1 MAEDP
6 EDLETVKYYTRARKF
21 PQLLGRMPDGTKI
34 PGGPYTVQQLIAAI
48 VIIVVGGLTIDT
60 WGVFGVF
67 GNVALLFGTAFGAVF
82 LIGRLPMNGRNPLYA
97 LLGLYRVVNAPASG
111 KYQGRPVKFRRPR
124 RIRHRTNV
132 YLGPLPGTDPW
143 AGLESGIAVAAGG
156 TELPAGLTDGLRRR
170 LERTP
175 PPLDEPGRPVTPEPV
190 AAPATGPLSGV
201 QALLALLPA
210 DQQDHGPAGG
220 QPNRGQSDGGR
231 RPPARGPQRTAVRH
245 GSGEYHD
252 SWGED
257 DA

>member
-6 EDLETVKYYTRARKF
+6 DELETVKYYTRARKF

-48 VIIVVGGLTIDT
+48 LIIVVGGLTIDT

-67 GNVALLFGTAFGAVF
+67 GNIAVLFGAAFGAVF

-97 LLGLYRVVNAPASG
+97 LLGLYRAMNSPASG
-111 KYQGRPVKFRRPR
+111 RYQGRPVRFRRPR
-124 RIRHRTNV
+124 RVHNRTSV

-143 AGLESGIAVAAGG
+143 AGLAPGVTVAAG
-156 TELPAGLTDGLRRR
+156 ELPDGLSDGLRRR
-170 LERTP
+170 LDRTP
-175 PPLDEPGRPVTPEPV
+175 PPEVEPLDAPATAIEPV
-190 AAPATGPLSGV
+190 AAQVAAPLSGV

-210 DQQDHGPAGG
+210 DQQDQPPANGRRAA
-220 QPNRGQSDGGR
+220 PRPRGQ
-231 RPPARGPQRTAVRH
+231 QRTAVRH
-245 GSGEYHD
+245 GNGEVSD

>member
-1 MAEDP
+1 MAEDQD
-6 EDLETVKYYTRARKF
+6 DLETVKYYTRARKF

-48 VIIVVGGLTIDT
+48 IIIVVGGLTIDT

-97 LLGLYRVVNAPASG
+97 LLGLYRVINAPTSG

-124 RIRHRTNV
+124 RVRHRTSV

-143 AGLESGIAVAAGG
+143 AGLEPGIAVAAGG
-156 TELPAGLTDGLRRR
+156 TELPAGLPDGLRRR

-175 PPLDEPGRPVTPEPV
+175 PPLDETPGQPVEAEPV
-190 AAPATGPLSGV
+190 AAAATGPLSGV
-201 QALLALLPA
+201 QALLALLPP
-210 DQQDHGPAGG
+210 DQQEPTGA
-220 QPNRGQSDGGR
+220 R
-231 RPPARGPQRTAVRH
+231 RPAPRARGPQRTAVRH
-245 GSGEYHD
+245 GNGEFHD

>member
-6 EDLETVKYYTRARKF
+6 EQLETVKYYTRARKF

-48 VIIVVGGLTIDT
+48 LIIVVGGLTIDT

-67 GNVALLFGTAFGAVF
+67 GNIALLFGTAFAAVF

-97 LLGLYRVVNAPASG
+97 LIGLYRSLNAPASG
-111 KYQGRPVKFRRPR
+111 RYQGRPVRFRRPR
-124 RIRHRTNV
+124 RIRHRTTV

-143 AGLESGIAVAAGG
+143 AELEPGVLAAAVA
-156 TELPAGLTDGLRRR
+156 ELPDGLRQR

-175 PPLDEPGRPVTPEPV
+175 AAPPAAEPV
-190 AAPATGPLSGV
+190 AIPEPAAAPAGRPLSGV

-210 DQQDHGPAGG
+210 DQQDQPA
-220 QPNRGQSDGGR
+220 NGR
-231 RPPARGPQRTAVRH
+231 RPAPRPRGQQRTALRH
-245 GSGEYHD
+245 GSGAVSD

>member
-1 MAEDP
+1 MAEDQ

-48 VIIVVGGLTIDT
+48 LIIVVGGLTIDT

-67 GNVALLFGTAFGAVF
+67 GNIALLFGVAFGAVF

-97 LLGLYRVVNAPASG
+97 LLGLYRVINAPASG
-111 KYQGRPVKFRRPR
+111 RYQGRPVRFRRPR
-124 RIRHRTNV
+124 RIRSRTSV

-143 AGLESGIAVAAGG
+143 AGLEPGVAADAGR
-156 TELPAGLTDGLRRR
+156 ELPDGLRRR
-170 LERTP
+170 LDRAPEP
-175 PPLDEPGRPVTPEPV
+175 APEPLAEPV
-190 AAPATGPLSGV
+190 AAAEPAVAAPLSGV

-210 DQQDHGPAGG
+210 DQHDQPANGRRAV
-220 QPNRGQSDGGR
+220 PRPRGQ
-231 RPPARGPQRTAVRH
+231 QRTAVRQ
-245 GSGEYHD
+245 GSGELSD

>member
-6 EDLETVKYYTRARKF
+6 DDLETVKYYTRARKF

-82 LIGRLPMNGRNPLYA
+82 LIGRLPMNGRNPLFA
-97 LLGLYRVVNAPASG
+97 LLGLYRVLNAPSSG
-111 KYQGRPVKFRRPR
+111 KYQGRAVKFRRPR

-132 YLGPLPGTDPW
+132 FLGSLPGTDPW
-143 AGLESGIAVAAGG
+143 AGLEPGIAAAAG

-175 PPLDEPGRPVTPEPV
+175 PPLPEAPGEPAAPEPV

-201 QALLALLPA
+201 QALLALLPP
-210 DQQDHGPAGG
+210 DQQDPAPDG
-220 QPNRGQSDGGR
+220 RGQAPR
-231 RPPARGPQRTAVRH
+231 VPRTRGPQRTAVRQ
-245 GSGEYHD
+245 GNGRYHD
-252 SWGED
+252 TWGED

>member
-6 EDLETVKYYTRARKF
+6 DELETVKYYTRARKF

-48 VIIVVGGLTIDT
+48 VIIVVGGLTIGT

-67 GNVALLFGTAFGAVF
+67 GNIALLFGVAFGAVF

-97 LLGLYRVVNAPASG
+97 LLGLYRVLNAPASG
-111 KYQGRPVKFRRPR
+111 RYQGRPVRFRRPR
-124 RIRHRTNV
+124 RVRSRTSV
-132 YLGPLPGTDPW
+132 YLGALPGTDPW
-143 AGLESGIAVAAGG
+143 AGLEPGVAADH
-156 TELPAGLTDGLRRR
+156 ELPDGLRHR
-170 LERTP
+170 LGRTP
-175 PPLDEPGRPVTPEPV
+175 EPVAEPLAEPVTAIEPV
-190 AAPATGPLSGV
+190 AAPAAPLSGV

-210 DQQDHGPAGG
+210 DQQD
-220 QPNRGQSDGGR
+220 QPVNGR
-231 RPPARGPQRTAVRH
+231 RPAPRPRSQQRTAVRQ
-245 GSGEYHD
+245 GSGEVSD

>member
-6 EDLETVKYYTRARKF
+6 EELETVKYYTRARKF

-48 VIIVVGGLTIDT
+48 AIIVIGGMTIDT

-67 GNVALLFGTAFGAVF
+67 GNVALLFGLAFGAVF
-82 LIGRLPMNGRNPLYA
+82 LIGRLPMNGRNPLFA
-97 LLGLYRVVNAPASG
+97 LLGLYRVLNAPSTG

-124 RIRHRTNV
+124 RIRHRTAV

-143 AGLESGIAVAAGG
+143 AGMEPGIAVAVPGG
-156 TELPAGLTDGLRRR
+156 ELREGLPDGLRRR

-175 PPLDEPGRPVTPEPV
+175 SPSAAELDQPAAAFLAGADEPV
-190 AAPATGPLSGV
+190 APAAGPLSGV

-210 DQQDHGPAGG
+210 D
-220 QPNRGQSDGGR
+220 
-231 RPPARGPQRTAVRH
+231 RH
-245 GSGEYHD
+245 RNGTYHD

>member
-48 VIIVVGGLTIDT
+48 LIIVVGGLTIDT

-67 GNVALLFGTAFGAVF
+67 GNIALLFGAAFGAVF

-97 LLGLYRVVNAPASG
+97 LLGLYRVLNAPASG
-111 KYQGRPVKFRRPR
+111 KYQGRPVRFRRPR
-124 RIRHRTNV
+124 RVRHRTSV

-143 AGLESGIAVAAGG
+143 AGLEPGVAVTAER
-156 TELPAGLTDGLRRR
+156 ELPDGLRRR
-170 LERTP
+170 LDRAP
-175 PPLDEPGRPVTPEPV
+175 APSEPAGEPADALEPV
-190 AAPATGPLSGV
+190 VAQTAAPLSGV

-210 DQQDHGPAGG
+210 DQHDHQPANGRRAA
-220 QPNRGQSDGGR
+220 PRPRGQ
-231 RPPARGPQRTAVRH
+231 QRTAVRQ
-245 GSGEYHD
+245 GSGELSD

>member
-1 MAEDP
+1 MADDP
-6 EDLETVKYYTRARKF
+6 EELETVKYYTRARKF

-48 VIIVVGGLTIDT
+48 LIIVIGGLTIDT

-67 GNVALLFGTAFGAVF
+67 GNIALLFGTAFGAVF

-97 LLGLYRVVNAPASG
+97 LLGLYRVLNAPASG
-111 KYQGRPVKFRRPR
+111 RYQGKQVRFRRPR
-124 RIRHRTNV
+124 RVRSRTNV

-143 AGLESGIAVAAGG
+143 SGLEPGVAVAAGR
-156 TELPAGLTDGLRRR
+156 ELPDGLRRR
-170 LERTP
+170 LDR
-175 PPLDEPGRPVTPEPV
+175 TPEPAPEPLDDPL
-190 AAPATGPLSGV
+190 AAVDPAHPGAPLSGV

-210 DQQDHGPAGG
+210 DQHDQPASGRR
-220 QPNRGQSDGGR
+220 QASRQRGQ
-231 RPPARGPQRTAVRH
+231 QRTAVRQ
-245 GSGEYHD
+245 GSGEVSD

>member
-1 MAEDP
+1 MAEDQD
-6 EDLETVKYYTRARKF
+6 DLETVKYYTRARKF

-48 VIIVVGGLTIDT
+48 IIIVVGGLTIDT

-111 KYQGRPVKFRRPR
+111 RYQGRPVKFRRPR
-124 RIRHRTNV
+124 RVRHRTNV

-143 AGLESGIAVAAGG
+143 AGLEPGTAVAAGG
-156 TELPAGLTDGLRRR
+156 TELPAGLPDGLRLR

-175 PPLDEPGRPVTPEPV
+175 PPLDEAPDQPVAPEPV
-190 AAPATGPLSGV
+190 AAAATGPLSGV
-201 QALLALLPA
+201 QALLALLPP
-210 DQQDHGPAGG
+210 DQQESTAA
-220 QPNRGQSDGGR
+220 R
-231 RPPARGPQRTAVRH
+231 RPAPHTRGPQRAAVRH
-245 GSGEYHD
+245 GNGEFHD